1 MVSRTVLS
9 RAVRSLLHS
18 LANLLT
24 FSSGIQGPEVAVR
37 NRLVPRFSFN
47 EIFTYGF
54 LQHRRSRNGNSH
66 WHNHWKWHWKKL
78 TLLRKLGMWME
89 NDTLWLPIKHSPEEG
104 QKNDNFD
111 EHLESLLKLNINYSL
126 VAFISSWPNGIVL
139 SVMMKSTMAHW
150 FLIGFWN
157 DTVRDLKI

>member
-66 WHNHWKWHWKKL
+66 WHNHLKWFWNNFQVTCIVQFKHVIGW
-78 TLLRKLGMWME
+78 
-89 NDTLWLPIKHSPEEG
+89 IKHSPEEG

-111 EHLESLLKLNINYSL
+111 EHLESLIQLNINYSL

-150 FLIGFWN
+150 FLIEFWN